1 MTIFKTASIYV
12 LSNIINAAIPFLL
25 LPVITKYL
33 SQEEYGQAAMFQS
46 LVLGLAA
53 FVGLNI
59 QGFSIRKYFDKND
72 VINTEYLAN
81 SNGACFL
88 VLIFTTIITSIFL
101 GIFNKEIS
109 NLLSIPS
116 EWINI
121 AVLTSATSFIVQLR
135 LGQWQVRNDAIKYG
149 LLLITQSSLYMGLSL
164 IFIISMKLGSE
175 GRILGQFYSTL
186 IFSI

>member
-72 VINTEYLAN
+72 VIN
-81 SNGACFL
+81 
-88 VLIFTTIITSIFL
+88 
-101 GIFNKEIS
+101 
-109 NLLSIPS
+109 
-116 EWINI
+116 
-121 AVLTSATSFIVQLR
+121 
-135 LGQWQVRNDAIKYG
+135 
-149 LLLITQSSLYMGLSL
+149 
-164 IFIISMKLGSE
+164 
-175 GRILGQFYSTL
+175 
-186 IFSI
+186 